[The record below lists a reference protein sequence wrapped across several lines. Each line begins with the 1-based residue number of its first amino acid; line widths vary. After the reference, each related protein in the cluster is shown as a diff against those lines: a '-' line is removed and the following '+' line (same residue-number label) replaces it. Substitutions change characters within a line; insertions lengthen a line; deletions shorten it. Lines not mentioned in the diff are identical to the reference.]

1 MRRKYFMCAKE
12 THGLGRAVRRLA
24 KLPEAGSAPLAVIL
38 ELQDR
43 GAFYVLPASQN
54 AADPSVL
61 RRFLADHA
69 QGALQRCGG
78 NAVQTITVA
87 AALSN
92 PSVVDLFGG
101 VDDVS
106 PLEQCVQCILCPIT
120 CPLLCCF
127 RCCMGC
133 CLLTFLGGAMG
144 AAAMGGAGEG
154 RTSADYGRRRED

>member
-133 CLLTFLGGAMG
+133 CL
-144 AAAMGGAGEG
+144 AA
-154 RTSADYGRRRED
+154 